1 MQVQKGTAIHK
12 FVANDSESAEPGTSP
27 QGPRPFVTASID
39 GVEAH
44 GDLYLTIAGQ
54 FAAAARGRPE
64 VRRCRRCRP
73 YFFEF
78 SCRVASEAPL
88 ELTGAAA
95 RRRAGVGAYKF
106 LRPKKNNFGPHRGWV
121 HRVDSGAFRRPQKDH
136 VGRGTAS
143 LSRPCDASP
152 SALHARTSSSRAN
165 RCFAFDTQT
174 CF

>member
-1 MQVQKGTAIHK
+1 MVPPMRDPMQVQKGTAIYK
-12 FVANDSESAEPGTSP
+12 FAANDAESAEPGTSP

-39 GVEAH
+39 GVEAP

-54 FAAAARGRPE
+54 FAAAARGRPV

-95 RRRAGVGAYKF
+95 RRRAGVGA
-106 LRPKKNNFGPHRGWV
+106 
-121 HRVDSGAFRRPQKDH
+121 
-136 VGRGTAS
+136 
-143 LSRPCDASP
+143 
-152 SALHARTSSSRAN
+152 
-165 RCFAFDTQT
+165 
-174 CF
+174 